1 MVKIPQ
7 IVKNAA
13 KDLIEIYGDK
23 FNYLGKYEE
32 AEAYAFSFPEDSSIG
47 FPFVYLVKDGK
58 VDIVTDS
65 LALFIIDSLVED
77 IDETR
82 VK

>member
-23 FNYLGKYEE
+23 FDYLGKFEGADVYV
-32 AEAYAFSFPEDSSIG
+32 YQFPDGACTG
-47 FPFVYLVKDGK
+47 FPFVYLVKDDK
-58 VDIVTDS
+58 VEVIS
-65 LALFIIDSLVED
+65 EFRALDIIDSLNVE
-77 IDETR
+77 
-82 VK
+82 